1 MADIVKTIQTRI
13 AQKHDVEENWNK
25 AENFI
30 PKKERLSFMIKMIIM
45 QQ

>member
-1 MADIVKTIQTRI
+1 MADIVKKTIQTRI

-30 PKKERLSFMIKMIIM
+30 PKKGEIIIYDNIWNG
-45 QQ
+45 